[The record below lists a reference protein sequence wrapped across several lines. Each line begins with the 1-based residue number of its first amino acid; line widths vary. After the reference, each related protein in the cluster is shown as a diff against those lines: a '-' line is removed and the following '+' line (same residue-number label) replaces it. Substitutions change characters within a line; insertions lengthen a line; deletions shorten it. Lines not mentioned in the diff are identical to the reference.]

1 MKQIIIIGG
10 KMNDLSN
17 NTVWKGE
24 TAKDRLVLWEV
35 CKRHELLVHNGI
47 GVDEINIARNKCML
61 EGYFLLK
68 G

>member
-1 MKQIIIIGG
+1 MKQIIIIGR
-10 KMNDLSN
+10 KMKDNDHM
-17 NTVWKGE
+17 VWKGE
-24 TAKDRLVLWEV
+24 TAKDRLVLWDV
-35 CKRHELLVHNGI
+35 CKRHELLILNGI